1 MNRPGFFRE
10 HHETENT
17 HADIWLLS
25 RLAVASAAAMTVI
38 TFSVILG

>member
-1 MNRPGFFRE
+1 MNKLGFFKD